1 MRFVLANDF
10 GAVKS
15 SIREET
21 LCLAK
26 YDGKYDGNI
35 ETVNELTNKSWP

>member
-1 MRFVLANDF
+1 MRFFPANDF

-26 YDGKYDGNI
+26 YDGNI
-35 ETVNELTNKSWP
+35 ETVNESQWVNQ

>member
-26 YDGKYDGNI
+26 YDGKYGNI

>member
-1 MRFVLANDF
+1 MLTSTTQEMRFVPANDF

-21 LCLAK
+21 CVLPNMMAILK
-26 YDGKYDGNI
+26 Q
-35 ETVNELTNKSWP
+35 